1 VYRLKARRKQAGFT
15 LIEVMVVL
23 AIMAIMAAANIP
35 NYMNQLNEKRA
46 SKTVVDTQT
55 VMDAARNYRSQNGVW
70 PGTGTCANA
79 AAVLRATVPPMLA
92 GVSDTNAYNAPI
104 STSCTANTFSV
115 DQNLIKGWDAVVVNT
130 LPGAQL
136 VNAGASTI
144 RSTVGIPGTEAGLDA
159 KLSRVNTGNP
169 QMNRM
174 ETDLYLGGHSISE
187 INAITATAVTATNIT
202 GTNIQATNMGA
213 ENLSATNLSAT
224 NMWATGLSATN
235 ISATG
240 ISTNAITANNMTV
253 AQTLTANQTNITGR
267 ASFNEYIELRNAQA
281 EGGWCPSNSVS
292 SRNATGQTLNCINGV
307 WAKPV
312 TWYPGSVSGGGGCG
326 SFPSGSMAFDAA
338 GKLFV
343 CK

>member
-1 VYRLKARRKQAGFT
+1 
-15 LIEVMVVL
+15 
-23 AIMAIMAAANIP
+23 
-35 NYMNQLNEKRA
+35 
-46 SKTVVDTQT
+46 
-55 VMDAARNYRSQNGVW
+55 
-70 PGTGTCANA
+70 
-79 AAVLRATVPPMLA
+79 MLA